1 MRCASSASGAQ
12 AHAAGADRGDGGA
25 EQTPGRGTRG
35 SAGRNAA
42 GQIQPGRL
50 RPWLGRVVRNK
61 ALNRLRAL
69 GGELPL
75 EDDMLALTPDGAPG
89 PAELLEQEQRRE
101 LVRALLNELSPQD
114 RAIFLRH
121 YYYGQTTAEIGGALS
136 MRPSTVKVRL
146 HRGRKKLKEL
156 LSGRGYPCAYADF

>member
-1 MRCASSASGAQ
+1 MEERELLRRMGRGDTAALEEAMDRHMASSCGL
-12 AHAAGADRGDGGA
+12 AGSVQRGYPRDA
-25 EQTPGRGTRG
+25 EEVV
-35 SAGRNAA
+35 SDAFLALWEHA

-101 LVRALLNELSPQD
+101 LVRALLDELSP
-114 RAIFLRH
+114 RIGPSSCATT
-121 YYYGQTTAEIGGALS
+121 TTA
-136 MRPSTVKVRL
+136 RPPPKSA
-146 HRGRKKLKEL
+146 GPC
-156 LSGRGYPCAYADF
+156 PCARPR